1 MRPILLARRRAL
13 PARPRGAALLTAMI
27 LVTVVATLAAGM
39 LWQQWRALQVEAA
52 ERTQTQAQW
61 LLQGAMD
68 WSRMI
73 LREDARSGGTDHL
86 NEPWAAP
93 LAEARLST
101 FLAADRQ
108 MSEGM
113 PDAFLSGRIEDAQA
127 RYNLRN
133 LIQQGKISPPELQ
146 TLTRLC
152 EHIGLGADVAQRLAL
167 ALRRATPGGA
177 TEAEA
182 ESATGTAALPL
193 MPPSVD
199 ELGWLG
205 LSEPVVR
212 TLRPYVVL
220 LPRETPVNLN
230 TAPKEVIAAVLPGI
244 DLAGAQRLVQA
255 RQRDPLRSPDE
266 VQKVLGER
274 ALTDARRISVNS
286 AHFVVTGSLRLDT
299 MMIAQRS
306 LIERQGREVRLL
318 STRRLTDPL
327 ELQALLQP

>member
-1 MRPILLARRRAL
+1 MIRLPRRQGT
-13 PARPRGAALLTAMI
+13 RGAALLTAMI
-27 LVTVVATLAAGM
+27 LVTVVATLASGM

-113 PDAFLSGRIEDAQA
+113 PDAFLSGRIEDAQS

-133 LIQQGKISPPELQ
+133 LVQQGKVSPPELQ

-152 EHIGLGADVAQRLAL
+152 EYLGLGGDVAQRLAL

-177 TEAEA
+177 TETE
-182 ESATGTAALPL
+182 TGSVENGAALPL
-193 MPPSVD
+193 MPPSAD

-230 TAPKEVIAAVLPGI
+230 TAPKEVIAAVLPGT

-255 RQRDPLRSPDE
+255 RLREPLRSPDDA
-266 VQKVLGER
+266 KRVLGER
-274 ALTDARRISVNS
+274 ALTDARRVSVNS
-286 AHFVVTGSLRLDT
+286 SFFVVSGVLRLDALV
-299 MMIAQRS
+299 IAQRS

-318 STRRLTDPL
+318 STRRLTDPR
-327 ELQALLQP
+327 ELQAALQP

>member
-133 LIQQGKISPPELQ
+133 LIQQGIPEVFCPLEQGNIRLFLIDPLQ
-146 TLTRLC
+146 DLL
-152 EHIGLGADVAQRLAL
+152 Q
-167 ALRRATPGGA
+167 
-177 TEAEA
+177 
-182 ESATGTAALPL
+182 
-193 MPPSVD
+193 
-199 ELGWLG
+199 
-205 LSEPVVR
+205 
-212 TLRPYVVL
+212 YVL
-220 LPRETPVNLN
+220 LVFHHG
-230 TAPKEVIAAVLPGI
+230 K
-244 DLAGAQRLVQA
+244 LV
-255 RQRDPLRSPDE
+255 DPLAKM
-266 VQKVLGER
+266 Q
-274 ALTDARRISVNS
+274 
-286 AHFVVTGSLRLDT
+286 
-299 MMIAQRS
+299 
-306 LIERQGREVRLL
+306 VR
-318 STRRLTDPL
+318 
-327 ELQALLQP
+327 